1 MYRTLARAMEAVE
14 VAGLLAEQQPVP
26 VFGWKA
32 VAFASLYVPFC
43 SPIASHLPRSHFS
56 SVLRYTWLAA
66 GSIFRDSLERLH

>member
-1 MYRTLARAMEAVE
+1 MCRSLARAMEVVE

-32 VAFASLYVPFC
+32 VAFASPYVPFC
-43 SPIASHLPRSHFS
+43 SPIASHLPRSHSS

-66 GSIFRDSLERLH
+66 AGTFRDPLERLH